1 MFASIAGIILR
12 LLQYPNSRGIKM
24 SQTMRAL
31 VKREAAEGIWMEEVP
46 VPRPGTNEVLIQLE
60 KTAICGTDL
69 HIYKWDEWSQRTIQP
84 GLVIGHEFVGRIAE
98 LGDGVT
104 GYNVNDRVSAEGHV
118 VCGHCRNCRA
128 GRPHLCPNTVGIG
141 VQRDGAFAEYV
152 VVPAS
157 NLWPIPDEIAPEL
170 AAFFDPF
177 GNAAHCALQFDLV
190 GEDVLIT
197 GAGPVGII
205 AAGICRHVGARHVV
219 ITDVNDYRLDL
230 ARVMGANETIN
241 VTQDSIANRVA
252 KLGIEGFDIGL
263 EMSGHPVAFNDLL
276 HNMYHGGK
284 VALLGLL
291 PKQTGVDWDQVIFKG
306 LQLHGIYGRIMYET
320 WYKMTQMVLTG
331 FPLHKAMTHHIP
343 IDDFERGF
351 QLMATGQC
359 GKVVCDWT
367 GEIGGHEA

>member
-1 MFASIAGIILR
+1 
-12 LLQYPNSRGIKM
+12 M

-46 VPRPGTNEVLIQLE
+46 VPSPGTNEVLIKLE

-69 HIYKWDEWSQRTIQP
+69 HIYLWNDWAQRTIKP
-84 GLVIGHEFVGRIAE
+84 GLVIGHEFVGRVLE

-104 GYNVNDRVSAEGHV
+104 GYQLGDRVSAEGHI

-128 GRPHLCPNTVGIG
+128 GHPHVCANTVGIG
-141 VQRDGAFAEYV
+141 VNRNGAFAEYM

-197 GAGPVGII
+197 GAGPIGII

-219 ITDVNDYRLDL
+219 ITDVNDYRLNL
-230 ARVMGANETIN
+230 ARNMGATRTVN
-241 VTQDSIANRVA
+241 VKRESIAHVVDDL
-252 KLGIEGFDIGL
+252 KIDGFDVGL
-263 EMSGHPVAFNDLL
+263 EMSGNAVAFNDLL
-276 HNMYHGGK
+276 HHMYHGGK

-291 PKQTGVDWDQVIFKG
+291 PEGTGCDWDQIIFKG
-306 LQLHGIYGRIMYET
+306 LELHGIYGRRMYET
-320 WYKMTQMVLTG
+320 WYKMTQMTLSG
-331 FPLHKAMTHHIP
+331 FPLRRALTHHIP
-343 IDDFERGF
+343 IDNFEHGF
-351 QLMATGQC
+351 ELMKSGEC

-367 GEIGGHEA
+367 GEI

>member
-1 MFASIAGIILR
+1 
-12 LLQYPNSRGIKM
+12 M
-24 SQTMRAL
+24 SQSMRAL
-31 VKREAAEGIWMEEVP
+31 VKSRPESGIWMEQVP
-46 VPRPGTNEVLIQLE
+46 VPEPGTNEVLIRLE

-69 HIYKWDEWSQRTIQP
+69 HIYLWDEWARRTITP
-84 GLVIGHEFVGRIAE
+84 GLVIGHEFVGRIQQ
-98 LGDGVT
+98 LGEGVT
-104 GYNVNDRVSAEGHV
+104 GYAAGDRVSAEGHI

-141 VQRDGAFAEYV
+141 VNRNGAFAEFV

-157 NLWPIPDEIAPEL
+157 NLWPIPADIPPEL

-197 GAGPVGII
+197 GAGPIGII

-219 ITDVNDYRLDL
+219 ITDVNEYRLGL
-230 ARVMGANETIN
+230 ARSMGASRTVDVRNE
-241 VTQDSIANRVA
+241 SIADVVKELR
-252 KLGIEGFDIGL
+252 IDGFDIGL
-263 EMSGHPVAFNDLL
+263 EMSGNPGAFNDLL
-276 HNMYHGGK
+276 HHMYHGGK

-291 PKQTGVDWDQVIFKG
+291 PEGTGCDWDQIIFKG
-306 LQLHGIYGRIMYET
+306 LELHGIYGRRMYET

-331 FPLHKAMTHHIP
+331 FPLHRVLTHHIP
-343 IDDFERGF
+343 ISEYERGF
-351 QLMATGQC
+351 DLMRTGLC

-367 GEIGGHEA
+367 GAV